1 MYDIVFI
8 LGALL
13 GMVGLWF
20 CAFILMKAMQVRFR
34 DYYLYQDDNTKA
46 EIMGDLEAVLLKL
59 EHLQRKTNQQI
70 MKAKYNQFIELV
82 ALMQKRK
89 MN

>member
-1 MYDIVFI
+1 MYDIVFL

-20 CAFILMKAMQVRFR
+20 CASVLWKAMQVRFR
-34 DYYLYQDDNTKA
+34 EYYLYQDDHTKA
-46 EIMGDLEAVLLKL
+46 EIMGDLESILLKL
-59 EHLQRKTNQQI
+59 EQLQRKTNEQV
-70 MKAKYNQFIELV
+70 MKSKYNQFVELV

-89 MN
+89 RN